1 VSGSRPTP
9 AEQHLGDRL
18 SALVDG
24 ELGHEA
30 RDRVLAHLAT
40 CPKCKAEA
48 DAQRRLKNVF
58 AEAAPPPPS
67 ESFLARLQMLPAGG
81 DTDGGDSPFGGG
93 GFGGRLKGTAGGP
106 GLTPDATDSRDF
118 ADFGVFGPP
127 DDSFGY
133 LPSGPHGGALSP
145 SEGRGFLGGRGLPGG
160 GRGLLGDR
168 GFLGNRGLS
177 GDRGFLGGR
186 GGTGAG
192 DRGFPGAGR
201 PAENH
206 RESRTDEAGAAE
218 AVEDGRGTT
227 GDRGFRI
234 HDVSR
239 SEFERSASRG
249 MRFAFVA
256 AGAVSL
262 AAIALGGMSTGVPT
276 ETADARGGP
285 GSGSNVTP
293 LRTQAS
299 GTAQASEAQRRRGAV
314 GPLLGQGV
322 RSMAE
327 GPLAQTSA
335 SAPLLPGVPAPAG
348 QGHHAVHPL
357 TTPVLAGAAVM
368 SPLIRPLLA
377 TAPGELGAWP
387 AAPELTAPELAA
399 PGLLSAPDTTSS
411 PTPTSPALR

>member
-1 VSGSRPTP
+1 MSGSRPTP

-40 CPKCKAEA
+40 CAKCKVEA
-48 DAQRRLKNVF
+48 DEQRRLKNVF

-81 DTDGGDSPFGGG
+81 DTGGGSPLSG
-93 GFGGRLKGTAGGP
+93 GFGGRLGGAAGGP
-106 GLTPDATDSRDF
+106 GLPVDPSDSRDF
-118 ADFGVFGPP
+118 ADFGVFGPGS
-127 DDSFGY
+127 DSFGY
-133 LPSGPHGGALSP
+133 LPSGPHGGALTP
-145 SEGRGFLGGRGLPGG
+145 SEGRGLLGGRGF
-160 GRGLLGDR
+160 LGDR
-168 GFLGNRGLS
+168 GFLSGRGFLGDRGAL
-177 GDRGFLGGR
+177 GDRGFLSGGR
-186 GGTGAG
+186 DLSGGADTGADREERAAH
-192 DRGFPGAGR
+192 DRG
-201 PAENH
+201 
-206 RESRTDEAGAAE
+206 
-218 AVEDGRGTT
+218 VT

-239 SEFERSASRG
+239 QEAERSASRG

-262 AAIALGGMSTGVPT
+262 AAIALGGVTSGVPV
-276 ETADARGGP
+276 ETADARGGS

-299 GTAQASEAQRRRGAV
+299 GTVPSPESQRRRGAV
-314 GPLLGQGV
+314 GPLLGLGQQSTGEV
-322 RSMAE
+322 PVAPTE
-327 GPLAQTSA
+327 I

-348 QGHHAVHPL
+348 QDRQAVHPL

-368 SPLIRPLLA
+368 SPLIRPL
-377 TAPGELGAWP
+377 TAAPPLQLTGWSQ
-387 AAPELTAPELAA
+387 APELTG
-399 PGLLSAPDTTSS
+399 PGLLTAPDAASS
-411 PTPTSPALR
+411 PTPTSPVLR